1 VLIFKNIN
9 NAVEERMKKGDIVRF
24 KEIVDAG
31 DETVLMELLENPDGG
46 RVLVR
51 DLVDMAIQPTSV
63 YPVDDLIEISDTEKI
78 DLMNQHKIRIN
89 A

>member
-1 VLIFKNIN
+1 
-9 NAVEERMKKGDIVRF
+9 MKKGDIVRF